1 MFWQRALSPV
11 VWRERLHLVNVG
23 VLSGLTVGLTA
34 ALGARL
40 LMRIIALATGR
51 VPQFTLVPTLGL
63 LHIGFFFGIVMGLLF
78 VAIRKYL
85 PGGQLTK
92 GLAFGVLLLLLF
104 VLFFFL
110 PPPGELL
117 DAPLLGSVLFA
128 VLCLLTGLAEALAV
142 AWLERSLPAPRR
154 SLPSLVGY
162 GLLTLLAVHTVL
174 RFMTEDVVP
183 LVLHLVGFS

>member
-40 LMRIIALATGR
+40 GMRIIALATGR

-154 SLPSLVGY
+154 SLPSLVGS

-174 RFMTEDVVP
+174 RFMIEDVVP

>member
-11 VWRERLHLVNVG
+11 VWRERLHVVNVG

-40 LMRIIALATGR
+40 GMRIIALATGR
-51 VPQFTLVPTLGL
+51 VPQFHLVLTLGL
-63 LHIGFFFGIVMGLLF
+63 LHMGFYFGIVMGLLF

-85 PGGQLTK
+85 PGGHLTK

-142 AWLERSLPAPRR
+142 AWLERALPAPRR

-174 RFMTEDVVP
+174 RFMTENVVP